1 MGQIMKKVLCSLLAV
16 LMIAGAVP
24 VNAIAFEL
32 EKVGES
38 IPVEE
43 EVAAPETEEIEREA
57 GTFSATA
64 PEKVTDTIIEEKFKK
79 LNSLKEKFFTTTGKP
94 CAYISGHGCS
104 NCGTTKL
111 VSSGKV
117 KELLGIAPK
126 SGADT
131 TYLPNIRWIT
141 PNNNL
146 GKQGTFTFPVQ
157 SCLAFASIAHWY
169 LYAQKS
175 TDKVTEIHIADFDYK
190 KENMNSIKNIARK
203 GDIILF
209 KDQLN
214 PSSQHAGIYVDC
226 GSSGI
231 KVLDCNWNG
240 SNVGNCK
247 IQEHIM
253 SWSQYKYIVI
263 SRANTYVEHSY
274 DNKGYCSHCGKYYEE
289 INKVTSIDGTV
300 SSTENIYVKPHPYQ
314 GESGTYQDKLKAGTY
329 KIVGKIANHYGN
341 TWYKISYGS
350 SKTGWVYPEDHITVT
365 INNTIN
371 VELSMNKYTIP
382 KGTSV
387 WANDSSKAY
396 NWYGKV
402 SSSNGISKITSV
414 TFEILNEDGSL
425 TTSSNRITKKPNA
438 TSYTVKTADDTMKF
452 SSLAVGE
459 YILSLRATD
468 ENGKTG
474 SKQVNF
480 TVVDSSSSNVPV
492 TGISLDYSDI
502 SIFKNDPFT
511 LTATVYP
518 SNATNKT
525 VKWSSADT
533 SVATVSSSG
542 AVTGVSAGTT
552 VITATTADGNYSA
565 SCDVEVIGDT
575 YTITYDLNGGT
586 WSRSNTQIKYEKQ
599 ETYLAREIP
608 VKEGFVFGGWEE
620 IGECYELSPEKPES
634 GDYTTYYKYYIWGYE
649 HDSDYTYL
657 YGNDK
662 DELIDHIKKNAKTF
676 GNYNPKKMRYFYLY
690 ETADKGSSFYP
701 GKSGSNYNYFEAEY
715 FSEGGEAGTAKIYK
729 TEFYFEQRMYGYLTL
744 GRFVHQAGD
753 MYVVDEDLYLTAIWE
768 YPESFNV
775 YFDAN
780 GGHGGIEYLLVEGT
794 QFTVPDT
801 EDCIPVFENWLFLY
815 WFDDEGIYE
824 PGKTYTINEDK
835 YLIAGWAPDWE
846 PEITVGNITGKPGE
860 VVSVPVNIMN
870 NFYPDLARIEFDVI
884 CDGLTFFN
892 FEQVGTPLHGLLGY
906 LHIQI
911 PDDAVAGRTYPVQ
924 LILNELVI
932 EEKYDITEL
941 AKVTNGSITIEEF
954 EKEYTVTFDP
964 GKGTGGPEDITV
976 TGNEFTVPTEIP
988 VRENWNFLF
997 WMGQNGKGY
1006 HPGNT
1011 YSITENL
1018 DLVAIFEPGWMP
1030 EISVE
1035 NVAGKPGEK
1044 VELRVTIANNM
1055 ENPEERSIITG
1066 IQPYRDEREDHVFG
1080 YTVTELPQNGMIG
1093 KISFTIPEDAEPGMV
1108 YKATIR
1114 SDKWVV
1120 SGFDMA
1126 SSEMLKFTNGSIT
1139 VEEPEKTTYT
1149 VTYDANGGSGAPEA
1163 QTKTEGEALKLSTKK
1178 PVREGYEFLGW
1189 ATSKTAATAQY
1200 QPGDSYTK
1208 DANVTLYAVW
1218 KQKEVIPEDAPTIV
1232 IGEVSGKPGET
1243 VEVPVV
1249 LKNNPGVAVIGF
1261 DIVYDKTAIKLVD
1274 YEDGGLSDWLIGVG
1288 KGEKANWVDEKGSS
1302 FNGEILVLIFEIL
1315 EDTKDGSVEI
1325 AFTNFKAG
1333 DKDNNKLNFVIVNGK
1348 IKVVSRV
1355 PGDSNNDGE
1364 VDVFDLL
1371 ILRKHLAGIPEEID
1385 LNASDVNVD
1394 GEVDVFDLLLFR
1406 KYLAG
1411 MDVELK

>member
-1 MGQIMKKVLCSLLAV
+1 MGQIMKKVLCSLLAA

-38 IPVEE
+38 IPAEE
-43 EVAAPETEEIEREA
+43 EVAAPEVEESLNNPKNGEYE
-57 GTFSATA
+57 TMAT
-64 PEKVTDTIIEEKFKK
+64 PQYTITDTQMEENISK
-79 LNSLKEKFFTTTGKP
+79 LISLAKNGYYFTTTGK
-94 CAYISGHGCS
+94 S
-104 NCGTTKL
+104 NSDYTKSAVASVIKADWL
-111 VSSGKV
+111 KKELGKVPSSSGLMPSGPLIANEKDT
-117 KELLGIAPK
+117 LGYQCFGFAIFANWYIF
-126 SGADT
+126 S
-131 TYLPNIRWIT
+131 
-141 PNNNL
+141 PNN
-146 GKQGTFTFPVQ
+146 
-157 SCLAFASIAHWY
+157 S
-169 LYAQKS
+169 
-175 TDKVTEIHIADFDYK
+175 
-190 KENMNSIKNIARK
+190 
-203 GDIILF
+203 GDIYINHGNLMSF
-209 KDQLN
+209 TYNNIVKYAKRGDQVRIGN
-214 PSSQHAGIYVDC
+214 GVDNTDHSFIFLEVVD
-226 GSSGI
+226 GNSI
-231 KVLDCNWNG
+231 KVLDCNWSCGGTSKIKVHNLDFSSSG
-240 SNVGNCK
+240 YFDTTLYPKMRISHVSNV
-247 IQEHIM
+247 
-253 SWSQYKYIVI
+253 
-263 SRANTYVEHSY
+263 
-274 DNKGYCSHCGKYYEE
+274 
-289 INKVTSIDGTV
+289 
-300 SSTENIYVKPHPYQ
+300 
-314 GESGTYQDKLKAGTY
+314 
-329 KIVGKIANHYGN
+329 
-341 TWYKISYGS
+341 
-350 SKTGWVYPEDHITVT
+350 
-365 INNTIN
+365 
-371 VELSMNKYTIP
+371 
-382 KGTSV
+382 
-387 WANDSSKAY
+387 
-396 NWYGKV
+396 
-402 SSSNGISKITSV
+402 
-414 TFEILNEDGSL
+414 
-425 TTSSNRITKKPNA
+425 
-438 TSYTVKTADDTMKF
+438 TVKETDT
-452 SSLAVGE
+452 
-459 YILSLRATD
+459 
-468 ENGKTG
+468 
-474 SKQVNF
+474 
-480 TVVDSSSSNVPV
+480 VPV

-870 NFYPDLARIEFDVI
+870 NFCPDLARIEFDVI

-941 AKVTNGSITIEEF
+941 AKVTNGSITIEES

-1006 HPGNT
+1006 YPGNT

-1055 ENPEERSIITG
+1055 ENPEDYFVIAG
-1066 IQPYRDEREDHVFG
+1066 IKPYREDQEFDFTIVEF
-1080 YTVTELPQNGMIG
+1080 PQNGMIG
-1093 KISFTIPEDAEPGMV
+1093 KIFFTIPEDAKPGMV
-1108 YKATIR
+1108 YEATIR
-1114 SDKWVV
+1114 ADKWVV
-1120 SGFDMA
+1120 GGFDMA

-1139 VEEPEKTTYT
+1139 VEEPEKATYT
-1149 VTYDANGGSGAPEA
+1149 VTYDANGGSGAPAA
-1163 QTKTEGEALKLSTKK
+1163 QTKTEGEALKLSTTK

-1189 ATSKTAATAQY
+1189 ATSKSATTAQY
-1200 QPGDSYTK
+1200 QPGGSYTK
-1208 DANVTLYAVW
+1208 DESVTLYAVW

-1249 LKNNPGVAVIGF
+1249 LKNNPGIEGVTLGF
-1261 DIVYDKTAIKLVD
+1261 EYDNTVLQLVEIKENKDLFPGTWMKNTGVTWASSSGNNASDGTFLTLV
-1274 YEDGGLSDWLIGVG
+1274 
-1288 KGEKANWVDEKGSS
+1288 
-1302 FNGEILVLIFEIL
+1302 FEISEEADEGKTNVTVVYEEGDISDENM
-1315 EDTKDGSVEI
+1315 EDV
-1325 AFTNFKAG
+1325 
-1333 DKDNNKLNFVIVNGK
+1333 NFVIDSGEISIVIRIPGDVNGDG
-1348 IKVVSRV
+1348 KVNTK
-1355 PGDSNNDGE
+1355 D
-1364 VDVFDLL
+1364 FLT
-1371 ILRKHLAGIPEEID
+1371 IM
-1385 LNASDVNVD
+1385 
-1394 GEVDVFDLLLFR
+1394 

-1411 MDVELK
+1411 DTSVSVVQGSIDVNNDGKENTKDFLTLMKYLAGEDIEIF